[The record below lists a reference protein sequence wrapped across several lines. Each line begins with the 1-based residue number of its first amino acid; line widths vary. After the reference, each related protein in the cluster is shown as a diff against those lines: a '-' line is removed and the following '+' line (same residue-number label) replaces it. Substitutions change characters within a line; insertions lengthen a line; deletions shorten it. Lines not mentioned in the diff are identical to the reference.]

1 MSMRLYAAMVAGLL
15 TAVPA
20 AQAATAV
27 NLPTARRSLP
37 MNAAERANLRLTLDW
52 WREVIE
58 AGHLELVPRY
68 QAESYIQHNPN
79 ISTGRAGF
87 IAAFAKDNAPVNPI
101 PSRLKNPPAL
111 AAGRGDYVW
120 MMFEK
125 RLVGGAGTSGARDEP
140 DTSATGPAFYQS
152 RFELLR
158 LQDGQVQEHWDADA
172 KLPGSGVVRP
182 GVSPKPPL
190 KFNTGKLTKHELAAR
205 EIAVRVASEVY
216 LQGSTELASELI
228 APDYIEH
235 DPNLQHGASL
245 TERLAA
251 FVAPQLLLS
260 YEPTVVLVNGEH
272 VLMMWTLF
280 APDPDNT
287 KQAYRWNYFQ
297 LVRVRDGKVIEH
309 WDQDAYRARG
319 GSVNP

>member
-1 MSMRLYAAMVAGLL
+1 MVAGLL

-27 NLPTARRSLP
+27 NLPTVRRMVP
-37 MNAAERANLRLTLDW
+37 MNTAERANLRLTLDW

-58 AGHLELVPRY
+58 AGHLELVPKY

-87 IAAFAKDNAPVNPI
+87 LAAFAKDNSPVNPI
-101 PSRLKNPPAL
+101 PGRLKNPPAL

-125 RLVGGAGTSGARDEP
+125 RLAQGSSE
-140 DTSATGPAFYQS
+140 QS

-158 LQDGQVQEHWDADA
+158 LQDGQVQEHWDADV

-190 KFNTGKLTKHELAAR
+190 QFNTGKLTKAELAAR
-205 EIAVRVASEVY
+205 ETAVRVCSEVY
-216 LQGSTELASELI
+216 LQGNTGLATALI
-228 APDYIEH
+228 APDYVEH
-235 DPNLQHGASL
+235 DPNLQHGSDVTA
-245 TERLAA
+245 RVAA

-260 YEPTVVLVNGEH
+260 YDPTIVLVNGEY
-272 VLMMWTLF
+272 VLMMWSLF
-280 APDPDNT
+280 SPDPDNT

-297 LVRVRDGKVIEH
+297 LVRVREGKVIEH
-309 WDQDAYRARG
+309 WDQDAYRAEG
-319 GSVNP
+319 VPADP

>member
-1 MSMRLYAAMVAGLL
+1 MVAALL
-15 TAVPA
+15 AAVPA
-20 AQAATAV
+20 AQAAIAV
-27 NLPTARRSLP
+27 NLPTARRPVP

-58 AGHLELVPRY
+58 AGHLELVPKY

-87 IAAFAKDNAPVNPI
+87 LAAFAQDNSPVNPI
-101 PSRLKNPPAL
+101 PARLQNPPAL
-111 AAGRGDYVW
+111 AAARGDYVW
-120 MMFEK
+120 IMFEK
-125 RLVGGAGTSGARDEP
+125 RYDSSPR
-140 DTSATGPAFYQS
+140 SPAFYQN

-182 GVSPKPPL
+182 GVSPRPPSQ
-190 KFNTGKLTKHELAAR
+190 FNTGKLTKAELAAR
-205 EIAVRVASEVY
+205 DIAVRVASEVY
-216 LQGSTELASELI
+216 LRGSTGPASELI

-235 DPNLQHGASL
+235 DPNLQHGGNI
-245 TERLAA
+245 TEHLAA
-251 FVAPQLLLS
+251 FVAPELLLS
-260 YEPTVVLVNGEH
+260 YEPTIVLVNGEH

-297 LVRVRDGKVIEH
+297 LARVRDGKVVEH
-309 WDQDAYRARG
+309 WDQDGYRAEG
-319 GSVNP
+319 GSVIP

>member
-1 MSMRLYAAMVAGLL
+1 MSTRLYAAMVAGWL

-27 NLPTARRSLP
+27 NLPTARRVLP
-37 MNAAERANLRLTLDW
+37 MNTAERANLRLTLDW

-58 AGHLELVPRY
+58 ARHLELVPKY

-87 IAAFAKDNAPVNPI
+87 LAAFAKDNAPVDPI

-111 AAGRGDYVW
+111 AAARGDYVW

-125 RLVGGAGTSGARDEP
+125 RMAHGDDASQTSP
-140 DTSATGPAFYQS
+140 PFYQN

-158 LQDGQVQEHWDADA
+158 LRDGQVQEHWDAAA

-190 KFNTGKLTKHELAAR
+190 QFNTGKLTKTELAAR
-205 EIAVRVASEVY
+205 ETAVKVGSQVY
-216 LQGSTELASELI
+216 LQGSVELASELI
-228 APDYIEH
+228 APDYVEH
-235 DPNLQHGASL
+235 DPNLQHGGSV

-260 YEPTVVLVNGEH
+260 YEPTIVLVNGEH

-297 LVRVRDGKVIEH
+297 LVRVRDGKVVEH
-309 WDQDAYRARG
+309 WDQDAYRTGG
-319 GSVNP
+319 GSTNP

>member
-1 MSMRLYAAMVAGLL
+1 MSTRLYAAMLAGLL
-15 TAVPA
+15 TAGAA

-27 NLPTARRSLP
+27 NLPTARRIVP
-37 MNAAERANLRLTLDW
+37 MNAAERTNLRLTLDW

-58 AGHLELVPRY
+58 AGHLELVPKY

-87 IAAFAKDNAPVNPI
+87 LAAFAKDNSPVNPI
-101 PSRLKNPPAL
+101 PGRLKNPPVL
-111 AAGRGDYVW
+111 AAARGDYVW

-125 RLVGGAGTSGARDEP
+125 RVTP
-140 DTSATGPAFYQS
+140 YQS

-190 KFNTGKLTKHELAAR
+190 QFNTGKLTKAELSAR
-205 EIAVRVASEVY
+205 EIAVRVGSEVY
-216 LQGSTELASELI
+216 LQGNTGLASALI
-228 APDYIEH
+228 APDCIEH
-235 DPNLQHGASL
+235 DPNLQHGSNV
-245 TERLAA
+245 TERVAA

-260 YEPTVVLVNGEH
+260 YEPTIVLVNGEY
-272 VLMMWTLF
+272 VLMMWSLF
-280 APDPDNT
+280 SPDPDNT

-309 WDQDAYRARG
+309 WDQDAYRAEG
-319 GSVNP
+319 VPANP

>member
-1 MSMRLYAAMVAGLL
+1 MS
-15 TAVPA
+15 
-20 AQAATAV
+20 
-27 NLPTARRSLP
+27 S
-37 MNAAERANLRLTLDW
+37 AERANLRLTLDW

-58 AGHLELVPRY
+58 AGHLELAPKY

-87 IAAFAKDNAPVNPI
+87 VAAFARDNSPVNPI
-101 PSRLKNPPAL
+101 PARLKNPPAL
-111 AAGRGDYVW
+111 AAARGDYVW
-120 MMFEK
+120 IMFEK
-125 RLVGGAGTSGARDEP
+125 RHAA
-140 DTSATGPAFYQS
+140 SATDPAFYQD

-158 LQDGQVQEHWDADA
+158 LQEGQVQEHWDAAA

-190 KFNTGKLTKHELAAR
+190 QFNTGKLTQAELAAR
-205 EIAVRVASEVY
+205 ETAVRAASEVY

-235 DPNLQHGASL
+235 DPNLQHAGSVA
-245 TERLAA
+245 ERLAA

-287 KQAYRWNYFQ
+287 RQAYRWNYFQ
-297 LVRVRDGKVIEH
+297 LVRVRDGKVVEH
-309 WDQDAYRARG
+309 WDQDTYRAEG
-319 GSVNP
+319 GASNP

>member
-1 MSMRLYAAMVAGLL
+1 MVAGLL
-15 TAVPA
+15 AAVSA

-27 NLPTARRSLP
+27 NSPTARRMLP

-58 AGHLELVPRY
+58 AGHLELVPKY
-68 QAESYIQHNPN
+68 QAASYIQHNPN

-87 IAAFAKDNAPVNPI
+87 LAAFAKNNAPVNPI

-111 AAGRGDYVW
+111 AAARGDYVW
-120 MMFEK
+120 IMFEK
-125 RLVGGAGTSGARDEP
+125 RLAAGQDAAQTS
-140 DTSATGPAFYQS
+140 PAFYQD

-158 LQDGQVQEHWDADA
+158 LQDGQVQEHWDADT
-172 KLPGSGVVRP
+172 KLPGSGAVRP

-190 KFNTGKLTKHELAAR
+190 QFNTGRLTKTELAAR
-205 EIAVRVASEVY
+205 DIAVRVASEVY
-216 LQGSTELASELI
+216 LQGSAELASELI

-235 DPNLQHGASL
+235 DPNLQHGAGV

-260 YEPTVVLVNGEH
+260 YQPTIVLVNGEH
-272 VLMMWTLF
+272 VLMMWTSF

-297 LVRVRDGKVIEH
+297 LVRVRNGKVIEH
-309 WDQDAYRARG
+309 WDQDAYRPEG

>member
-1 MSMRLYAAMVAGLL
+1 MSTSLYAAVVVGVL
-15 TAVPA
+15 TAAPA

-27 NLPTARRSLP
+27 NLPTTRHTLP

-58 AGHLELVPRY
+58 AGHLELVPKY

-79 ISTGRAGF
+79 ISTGRVAF
-87 IAAFAKDNAPVNPI
+87 LAAFSKDNSPVNPL
-101 PSRLKNPPAL
+101 PARLKNPPAL
-111 AAGRGDYVW
+111 AGARGDYVW

-125 RLVGGAGTSGARDEP
+125 RPAHGDEGVPGGDRHDASPTA
-140 DTSATGPAFYQS
+140 PAFYQN

-158 LQDGQVQEHWDADA
+158 LQNGQVQEHWDADT

-190 KFNTGKLTKHELAAR
+190 KFNTGKLTRSELAAR

-216 LQGSTELASELI
+216 LQGNTELAPLLI

-235 DPNLQHGASL
+235 DPNLQHGANVA
-245 TERLAA
+245 ERVGA

-260 YEPTVVLVNGEH
+260 YEPTIVLVNGEH
-272 VLMMWTLF
+272 VLMMWSLF

-297 LVRVRDGKVIEH
+297 LVRVRNGKVVEH
-309 WDQDAYRARG
+309 WDQDAYRAEAG
-319 GSVNP
+319 G